1 MTTQPNTKAAL
12 HALSEIVLQDPE
24 TIFGLLRE
32 SATQEELQAVTNT
45 IELTRLYY
53 VVALRHFNNI
63 VAQAED
69 DKGRPLE
76 VPDVNLWDFDLV
88 ATEADIQAESG
99 GILRSDPS
107 NMMH

>member
-24 TIFGLLRE
+24 VLFNVLRE
-32 SATQEELQAVTNT
+32 AATPEELQAVTDT

-63 VAQAED
+63 VKQAEE

-76 VPDVNLWDFDLV
+76 VPDVNLYDFDMV
-88 ATEADIQAESG
+88 AMEADIQSQEG

-107 NMMH
+107 TLVH